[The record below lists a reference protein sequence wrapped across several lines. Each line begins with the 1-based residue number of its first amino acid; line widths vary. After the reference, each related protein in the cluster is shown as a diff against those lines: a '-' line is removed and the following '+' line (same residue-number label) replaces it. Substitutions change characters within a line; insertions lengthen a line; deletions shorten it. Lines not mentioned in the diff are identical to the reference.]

1 MSSSHPQT
9 VVRSVCP
16 LDCPDTCGLAVTLK
30 EGRIVRVD
38 GDPDHPITRGTIC
51 HKARHFPARVY
62 HPDRVLHPLK
72 RTGRKGEGAFTRITW
87 EEALDEITR
96 RMQEIIRRHGA
107 EAILP
112 YSYYGNMGLVNN
124 GSMDRR
130 FFHRLGASRLDRTI
144 CNVAGNRGFEMTM
157 GFKGAIDPEE
167 TVHSRFIIV
176 WGGNIVSTN
185 MHQVMLFEQARKRGA
200 KIVAID
206 VHRNR
211 TARWADEFIQLYPG
225 TDAAL
230 ALAMMHT
237 LIEEDLLDH
246 DFIRTYT
253 TGWEEFRKR
262 VAEYPPERASRIT
275 GVPAERIVRLAR
287 EYGRTTPSFIRIGN
301 GLQHHDNG
309 GMIVR
314 TIACLPALTGQW
326 KVRGGGALKENG
338 VSAVDKAKLER
349 PDLLPDPG
357 VRTINMIRLG
367 DALLH
372 ADPPIRF
379 LFVYNANP
387 ARVAPAQEKVLRGL
401 AREDLFTVVHDLFIT
416 DTARFAD
423 LVLPATS
430 HFENLDVYK
439 SYWHLYLQ
447 LARPVIPPQGEAMSN
462 FDLFKTLAKRMGF
475 TESCFDDTPEDIIR
489 QVADQPENPWM
500 EDVTYEELSEKGIV
514 KLNLAK
520 QPLFPDLLKR
530 HKIALYSERMKEEG
544 QDPLPKHVPLK
555 EGFDARRNGDA
566 RHPFML
572 IAGPNHQFL
581 NTSLGNIAK
590 LQKLEGEPRV
600 EIHPADAA
608 RHGIADGEAV
618 RLFNRR
624 GSCILKAKVTETT
637 LPGVLISNG
646 LWWGDSTCDGK
657 GINQLTPDR
666 EADLAGGA
674 VFFSTAVGIE
684 KV

>member
-51 HKARHFPARVY
+51 HKARHFPSRVY

-72 RTGRKGEGAFTRITW
+72 RTGRKGEGVFTRITW

-96 RMQEIIRRHGA
+96 RMQEIIRRYGA

-167 TVHSRFIIV
+167 TVHSRLIIV

-262 VAEYPPERASRIT
+262 IAEYPPERASRIT
-275 GVPAERIVRLAR
+275 GV
-287 EYGRTTPSFIRIGN
+287 
-301 GLQHHDNG
+301 
-309 GMIVR
+309 
-314 TIACLPALTGQW
+314 
-326 KVRGGGALKENG
+326 RGGGG
-338 VSAVDKAKLER
+338 SSAWPGNTER
-349 PDLLPDPG
+349 PPLPSSGSATDSAP
-357 VRTINMIRLG
+357 RQRRDDRPHHRL
-367 DALLH
+367 
-372 ADPPIRF
+372 PPRPDRA
-379 LFVYNANP
+379 VEG
-387 ARVAPAQEKVLRGL
+387 ARGRRPQGKRG
-401 AREDLFTVVHDLFIT
+401 R
-416 DTARFAD
+416 R
-423 LVLPATS
+423 
-430 HFENLDVYK
+430 
-439 SYWHLYLQ
+439 
-447 LARPVIPPQGEAMSN
+447 RRQGEAGAPRSPAGSRRS
-462 FDLFKTLAKRMGF
+462 DHQHDSPGRRPVPRRSA
-475 TESCFDDTPEDIIR
+475 
-489 QVADQPENPWM
+489 
-500 EDVTYEELSEKGIV
+500 
-514 KLNLAK
+514 
-520 QPLFPDLLKR
+520 
-530 HKIALYSERMKEEG
+530 H
-544 QDPLPKHVPLK
+544 PLPLCIQ
-555 EGFDARRNGDA
+555 RQS
-566 RHPFML
+566 
-572 IAGPNHQFL
+572 GP
-581 NTSLGNIAK
+581 G
-590 LQKLEGEPRV
+590 
-600 EIHPADAA
+600 
-608 RHGIADGEAV
+608 
-618 RLFNRR
+618 
-624 GSCILKAKVTETT
+624 GSCPGERCSRDWPGRTCSPWCTICSSPTRPGLPTWSCRPHPILKTWMSTNPTGTCTFSWPVRSFRRRERPCPTSISSKPWPSGWASPNPVSTT
-637 LPGVLISNG
+637 RRRTSSARLRTSPKIPG
-646 LWWGDSTCDGK
+646 WKT
-657 GINQLTPDR
+657 
-666 EADLAGGA
+666 
-674 VFFSTAVGIE
+674 
-684 KV
+684 

>member
-1 MSSSHPQT
+1 
-9 VVRSVCP
+9 
-16 LDCPDTCGLAVTLK
+16 
-30 EGRIVRVD
+30 
-38 GDPDHPITRGTIC
+38 
-51 HKARHFPARVY
+51 
-62 HPDRVLHPLK
+62 
-72 RTGRKGEGAFTRITW
+72 
-87 EEALDEITR
+87 
-96 RMQEIIRRHGA
+96 
-107 EAILP
+107 
-112 YSYYGNMGLVNN
+112 
-124 GSMDRR
+124 
-130 FFHRLGASRLDRTI
+130 
-144 CNVAGNRGFEMTM
+144 
-157 GFKGAIDPEE
+157 
-167 TVHSRFIIV
+167 
-176 WGGNIVSTN
+176 
-185 MHQVMLFEQARKRGA
+185 MHQVMHFEQARKRGA

-237 LIEEDLLDH
+237 LIEEGLLDH

-600 EIHPADAA
+600 EIHPADAV
-608 RHGIADGEAV
+608 RHGIADGETV